1 MFGGLAVKG
10 GDAKEDE
17 AGSGFSFLQTTGAT
31 TAAASTDQQ
40 PAAAAEVEQ
49 QQQQQQQQQQ
59 PSMSLGTSGGSA
71 FGFLSSG
78 GSTENK
84 NADTTNNNP
93 AQAPPYTMFAGLNNS
108 NTPAPAA
115 ATYSSD
121 SPQSNVVTEEPPPPS
136 GSGFSF
142 MSLSTTTSAAPTQST
157 ESNNYGV
164 EESASNNVSTAGSSF
179 SFMSSMN
186 NGEQKADT
194 YSTHGVVSIVG
205 EESSVA
211 AAPSSGF
218 SFLGSSGTNAPPPP
232 PTDSPSF
239 IPQGEPSSPSQ
250 GGSSMFVG
258 LNTTESLNLNTT
270 AAPPPPP
277 AAAAADSDLLSMSSP
292 SLPAASGVSWGAPPG
307 VGGAKKIVKKK
318 RGKRVGVGSA
328 TVVQTQPPQQP
339 VLATESNYV
348 HNVGGM
354 NSIPAP
360 EPSSFQPPP
369 PTDTSPYAPAMSPPM
384 RVKAEMA
391 TQNAEEFIKEK
402 QRSAIAMAAERAMN
416 EKATSSS
423 QNGSSGSGSGGGGGW
438 KIATAAETPTLSPR
452 DSEYQAA
459 KAAAEE
465 ARNLSA
471 SKLGTA
477 SSKSLFSGVSGF
489 FGRKSPNTQPPQQPV
504 LATESNYVHNVGG
517 MNSIPAPEPSS
528 FQPPPPTDTSPYAPA
543 MSPPMR
549 VKAEMATQNAEEF
562 IKEKQRSAIA
572 MAAER
577 AMNEKATSSSQN
589 GSSGSGSGGG
599 GGWKIATAA
608 ETPTLSPRDSEYQA
622 AKAAAEEARNLSA
635 SKLGTASSKSLFSGV
650 SGFFGRKSPNTS
662 SNDAASVASYSSHG
676 GVLNN
681 VLDPVRRTNSNPS
694 ASSLSPT
701 KEGEEHRPSTDPIQR
716 ENDEAKR
723 AAAERDMAMFRESQ
737 MQEQER
743 LQRVVEAKR
752 QRKDEEDKK
761 RLEQERLRQL
771 EEEAKRRSPK
781 EKMQAALDH
790 FADITR
796 RSTDYV
802 TQLRAK
808 RTELVKERMEAEKT
822 ERFAVQQ
829 ISYAEAQQTQAAED
843 EDFEAADRLASDIDR
858 HTLEKNKQ
866 TEIVK
871 NIDEAISQIE
881 KQREVASKA
890 VVACFSGIN
899 SKLKELQADVDDRK
913 KKDGVLNQ
921 FAKTSK
927 RLSSET
933 ERLSND
939 LKHIERDETVLADE
953 QKELESQITD
963 ETKEFDEKRVEA
975 SEKLEV
981 VDKEIEDLRKKLAEA
996 EEKAATLNKEISS
1009 YKDSIQSVRTKY
1021 SRQSGRLEKKE
1032 RSVKESR
1039 AEWQV
1044 EQESVEKAKAAH
1056 ESVVAAH
1063 SEDMLTREKLI
1074 EEIKVEI
1081 SVALD
1086 FEDIVSSAFDA
1097 TEFIGDGNQAFDS
1110 DVLKYEA
1117 AVDEANNNVISA
1129 ESKVQNLQDEVSAF
1143 DVRVPILEAEK
1154 KVAAAKRD
1162 FKAAGKASKEIKDAL
1177 ARKEQCEAELSGEAM
1192 ERKQASREELQKVAL
1207 LLEEKK
1213 SIAAEKGKEV
1223 GVKRMETLRER
1234 IAHLQSVV
1242 KELGA
1247 DSGDSD
1253 SINVACVGAFVID
1266 SQINVLETEGKALGE
1281 KYGGWA
1287 SDVAEDASNAA
1298 EEANEEDNAP
1308 SDTVIDDDTLEEYA
1322 ILSAEIEELETKILQ
1337 AAAEEDYDTA
1347 RELEEQAECLRSKI
1361 NSLGYLPDKMA
1372 LALKNKGGDEES
1384 PNCIL
1389 DESILDKYASL
1400 KAQVAQL
1407 EADIETA
1414 VAAENF
1420 DDAAELEENVQ
1431 VSKSEIE
1438 SLGFSV
1444 NDLEEAL
1451 INGLKIDEDEAE
1463 TDTSACNDE
1472 VADEVSRKL
1481 SDDVDVV
1488 EKEANTKEN
1497 ETPNGSETLI
1507 DANGNDAKVAQN
1519 STECD

>member
-40 PAAAAEVEQ
+40 PAAAAEVE
-49 QQQQQQQQQQ
+49 QQQQQQ

-121 SPQSNVVTEEPPPPS
+121 SPQSNVVNEEPPPPS

-258 LNTTESLNLNTT
+258 LNNTESLNLNTT

-318 RGKRVGVGSA
+318 RVKRVGVGSA
-328 TVVQTQPPQQP
+328 TVVQ
-339 VLATESNYV
+339 
-348 HNVGGM
+348 
-354 NSIPAP
+354 
-360 EPSSFQPPP
+360 
-369 PTDTSPYAPAMSPPM
+369 
-384 RVKAEMA
+384 
-391 TQNAEEFIKEK
+391 
-402 QRSAIAMAAERAMN
+402 
-416 EKATSSS
+416 
-423 QNGSSGSGSGGGGGW
+423 
-438 KIATAAETPTLSPR
+438 
-452 DSEYQAA
+452 
-459 KAAAEE
+459 
-465 ARNLSA
+465 
-471 SKLGTA
+471 
-477 SSKSLFSGVSGF
+477 
-489 FGRKSPNTQPPQQPV
+489 TQPPQQPV

-1207 LLEEKK
+1207 LLEEKM

-1444 NDLEEAL
+1444 DDLEEAL
-1451 INGLKIDEDEAE
+1451 KNGLKIDEDEAE

-1519 STECD
+1519 SSD